1 MLHRIA
7 PPDPQRSSAKRSCSA
22 AALRRSGRAV
32 KRRSRHCA
40 SIRRSSTKASCGR
53 LRMRR
58 RVDATSERPPVQ
70 GYAPRRN
77 FGGRR
82 HAMDNSRRG
91 GGEDLN
97 LWNIVSRQF
106 DKAAATLDV
115 PKGLLD
121 QIKAC
126 NAVYYMQFPV
136 RIGDRYE
143 LFQGWRAEH
152 SQHRKRS
159 KGGICFSPKKYTR
172 EQVEHITRRYTA
184 ELVRKNFIGPG
195 INVPAPDLGTGEQEM
210 AWIADTYEALTS
222 GQVDS
227 LACVTGK
234 PVTQGGIRGRKEA
247 TGRGVQY
254 GIREAFKIKADM
266 KKHGLTGG
274 LEGKRVVIQGFG
286 NVGYHAAKFL
296 SEEDGCRIIAIGDVN
311 GGVWNADGLN
321 IAALAEYRDKT
332 GGLKE
337 FPGVKEVAGPRDVL
351 EIECDILIPA
361 ALENQIALDNVDRIK
376 TKMIAEAAN
385 GPTTLDADEKLAK
398 RGVMIIPDIYLN
410 AGGVTVSYF
419 EWTKN
424 LSHIRYGR
432 MEKRLD
438 EIFRDKLVSTIE
450 QVTGKPVPD
459 KQRRDLLHGADEVDL
474 VNSGLEGTMQNAYR
488 EIRATLAAEPK
499 HKDLRTAAF
508 ACAIQKVARSYMELG
523 VFP

>member
-1 MLHRIA
+1 MEN
-7 PPDPQRSSAKRSCSA
+7 
-22 AALRRSGRAV
+22 RR
-32 KRRSRHCA
+32 
-40 SIRRSSTKASCGR
+40 KA
-53 LRMRR
+53 
-58 RVDATSERPPVQ
+58 
-70 GYAPRRN
+70 
-77 FGGRR
+77 
-82 HAMDNSRRG
+82 

-97 LWNIVSRQF
+97 LWNMVCRQF

-115 PKGLLD
+115 PEGLLK

-136 RIGDRYE
+136 KIGERYE

-152 SQHRKRS
+152 SQHRKPTKGGIRYSEMVTQDEVMALAALMTYKCAIVDVPFGGS
-159 KGGICFSPKKYTR
+159 KGGICFSPKNYTR
-172 EQVEHITRRYTA
+172 DQVEKITRRYTA

-210 AWIADTYEALTS
+210 AWIADTYEALAP

-254 GIREAFKIKADM
+254 GIREAFKHKADL
-266 KKHGLTGG
+266 KKHGLSGG
-274 LEGKRVVIQGFG
+274 LEGKRVAIQGFG
-286 NVGYHAAKFL
+286 NVGYHVARFL
-296 SEEDGCRIIAIGDVN
+296 SEEDGCRVIAVGDVG
-311 GGVWNADGLN
+311 GGVMSPDGLN
-321 IAALAEYRDKT
+321 IAQLTEHRART
-332 GGLKE
+332 GGLSGL
-337 FPGVKEVAGPRDVL
+337 PGARELKDPRDVL
-351 EIECDILIPA
+351 EAECDILIPA
-361 ALENQIALDNVDRIK
+361 ALENQITLDNADRVK
-376 TKMIAEAAN
+376 ARMIAEAAN
-385 GPTTLDADEKLAK
+385 GPTTLGADEKLNQ
-398 RGVMIIPDIYLN
+398 RGVLIIPDIYLN

-438 EIFRDKLVSTIE
+438 EIYRERLVSTIE
-450 QVTGKPVPD
+450 QATKMPVPD
-459 KQRRDLLHGADEVDL
+459 KARRELLQGAEEVDL

-488 EIRATLAAEPK
+488 EIREALVSDDRL
-499 HKDLRTAAF
+499 HDLRTAAF
-508 ACAIQKVARSYMELG
+508 AVAIRKVARTYMELG

>member
-1 MLHRIA
+1 ME
-7 PPDPQRSSAKRSCSA
+7 
-22 AALRRSGRAV
+22 
-32 KRRSRHCA
+32 
-40 SIRRSSTKASCGR
+40 T
-53 LRMRR
+53 RR
-58 RVDATSERPPVQ
+58 RNGS
-70 GYAPRRN
+70 
-77 FGGRR
+77 
-82 HAMDNSRRG
+82 
-91 GGEDLN
+91 EDLN

-115 PKGLLD
+115 PPGLLT

-143 LFQGWRAEH
+143 IFQAWRAEH
-152 SQHRKRS
+152 SQHRKPTKGGIRYSEMVTQEEVMALAALMTYKCAIVDVPFGGS
-159 KGGICFSPKKYTR
+159 KGGICFNPKKYTR
-172 EQVEHITRRYTA
+172 DQVERITRRYTA

-222 GQVDS
+222 GQVDT

-247 TGRGVQY
+247 TGRGVQF
-254 GIREAFKIKADM
+254 GIREAFKHKGDM

-274 LEGKRVVIQGFG
+274 LEGKRVAIQGFG
-286 NVGYHAAKFL
+286 NVGYHVAKFL
-296 SEEDGCRIIAIGDVN
+296 SEEDGCRIIAIGDVS
-311 GGVWNADGLN
+311 GGVASADGLN
-321 IAALAEYRDKT
+321 VAHLSEHRDKT
-332 GGLKE
+332 GGLKG
-337 FPGVKEVAGPRDVL
+337 FPGVKELSGPRDVL
-351 EIECDILIPA
+351 ETECDILVPA
-361 ALENQIALDNVDRIK
+361 ALENQIAADNVDRVRA
-376 TKMIAEAAN
+376 KMIAEAAN
-385 GPTTLDADEKLAK
+385 GPTTLAADEKLLK
-398 RGVMIIPDIYLN
+398 KGVLIIPDIYLN

-438 EIFRDKLVSTIE
+438 EIYRDKLVSTIE
-450 QVTGKPVPD
+450 QVTTKPVPD
-459 KQRRDLLHGADEVDL
+459 RQRRDLLKGADEVDL

-488 EIRATLAAEPK
+488 EIHEALDKDPRVE
-499 HKDLRTAAF
+499 DLRTAAF
-508 ACAIQKVARSYMELG
+508 AVAITKVARSYMELG